1 MSIRARLPPNFMMQ
15 TTGLKDVAVSMSFT
29 LTTLDH
35 VAALK
40 EALEFAVIP
49 MLKMSEPDEPPIPTG
64 STPLTEH

>member
-1 MSIRARLPPNFMMQ
+1 MRNPMSIGARLPPNFMMQ

-40 EALEFAVIP
+40 EALDKAVIP
-49 MLKMSEPDEPPIPTG
+49 ILEMREPAEEPTDTG
-64 STPLTEH
+64 SVT